1 MKVTGLLYYL
11 NEGHVLQS
19 STSFMDGGCC
29 VDFARGMKK
38 EVWQLSL
45 RVCPWL
51 NIKRRLKVAGR
62 EREKEGVRGWVEK
75 WQYLINLV
83 PYQWNYLLLHV
94 ATGNSAARLIP
105 RPASCLPQY
114 SPLNGP
120 WGQAQAPSSKEWTIY
135 AGIRSFFIISPHR
148 RPCWTL
154 LIHIS
159 LLMLLIG
166 YPWQP
171 QYIIRSSS
179 ECKDR
184 IPESISII
192 PVVVVAVL
200 VSGL

>member
-75 WQYLINLV
+75 WQCLINLV

-120 WGQAQAPSSKEWTIY
+120 WGRAGRPRHPHPKNEQFMQGFDHFSS
-135 AGIRSFFIISPHR
+135 SPH
-148 RPCWTL
+148 TAV
-154 LIHIS
+154 HV
-159 LLMLLIG
+159 G
-166 YPWQP
+166 
-171 QYIIRSSS
+171 RSSYTYHCS
-179 ECKDR
+179 CCSLAIRD
-184 IPESISII
+184 SHNISFGP
-192 PVVVVAVL
+192 PVSAKTEYRRVFQSFRL
-200 VSGL
+200 L